1 MGIHLYRIDDRLI
14 HGQVVVGWGQP
25 LNIRFLVLVDDLVAS
40 SDWEKDLYRMAVPP
54 EMEIYFA
61 DVVTAIRNHAQYASD
76 PRPGILITGDISSMQ
91 RLVREVKA
99 IGTSPGRPRREAS
112 LRFSHARGRAPAPR
126 PRGRWGRG
134 DGAGRP
140 LGAREAALRSA
151 RGRIAM
157 ILLEALPIALLGA
170 LLGLDVVS
178 FPQAMVSR
186 PIVAAT
192 LAGSLVGNPPAGLLI
207 GVVLEMIALDTL
219 PFGASR
225 YPEWGSAA
233 VVGGALFAAQP
244 AGMPGALPASTL
256 AALLTASI
264 SGWSMV
270 VLRRTIAGRLERS
283 RDRIEDGSRDA
294 LLSLHLSGMSLDL
307 LRGGLV
313 TLIAMMI
320 FGSLVR
326 AIVAVWGSD
335 SAPSHAVVVVVA
347 ATVAGGALWKVFHSV
362 RWVLWFFFGGLLG
375 WAALLVTR

>member
-1 MGIHLYRIDDRLI
+1 
-14 HGQVVVGWGQP
+14 
-25 LNIRFLVLVDDLVAS
+25 
-40 SDWEKDLYRMAVPP
+40 
-54 EMEIYFA
+54 
-61 DVVTAIRNHAQYASD
+61 
-76 PRPGILITGDISSMQ
+76 
-91 RLVREVKA
+91 
-99 IGTSPGRPRREAS
+99 
-112 LRFSHARGRAPAPR
+112 
-126 PRGRWGRG
+126 
-134 DGAGRP
+134 
-140 LGAREAALRSA
+140 
-151 RGRIAM
+151 M

-283 RDRIEDGSRDA
+283 RDRIEGGSRDA
-294 LLSLHLSGMSLDL
+294 LLSLHLSCMSLDL

-335 SAPSHAVVVVVA
+335 SAPSHAVVLVVA